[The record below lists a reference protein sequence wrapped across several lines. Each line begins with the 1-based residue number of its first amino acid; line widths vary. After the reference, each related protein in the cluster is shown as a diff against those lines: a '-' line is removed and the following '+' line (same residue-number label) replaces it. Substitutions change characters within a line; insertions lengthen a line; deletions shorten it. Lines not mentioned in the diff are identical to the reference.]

1 MLRPF
6 PSSMRAAANTPAEP
20 VGACVAHFPTG
31 SSLPRYQGGSA
42 SASYPFE
49 ACSAFTR
56 VAARI
61 GVLQTMSLPPSSAPT
76 ATGWNDSC
84 RAGFAPAEEWRL
96 PRRTSECFR
105 RCRYL
110 HHPLRLLPAG
120 TTVAGRDSHPL
131 KNGAFHGAPDKGDYV
146 AFGHAGKVR
155 KLVCFRQLESV
166 TVGWLGVVIS
176 AIAAW
181 LLWDNGWLW
190 LVGAIGVGGIELWS
204 WGIMHNFATEVA
216 KYRRSYTGGFYDFTR
231 HEVDAIPDW
240 IATLNLVGF
249 VAAIGLLIVGFVI

>member
-1 MLRPF
+1 M
-6 PSSMRAAANTPAEP
+6 
-20 VGACVAHFPTG
+20 PTG
-31 SSLPRYQGGSA
+31 QGFPCCVHSPLPCVLPPIPRRNPSVHASLTSR
-42 SASYPFE
+42 
-49 ACSAFTR
+49 R
-56 VAARI
+56 VAAFPVI
-61 GVLQTMSLPPSSAPT
+61 
-76 ATGWNDSC
+76 
-84 RAGFAPAEEWRL
+84 RAGRL
-96 PRRTSECFR
+96 PRHTLSRPARRLLALRPVTSECFR